1 MPAFMQSD
9 DDEEAFGEGPLA
21 GINVGRRRRQYDE
34 RMADD
39 DMAGE
44 EVSVYAACDR
54 AKTRKC
60 LWSI

>member
-34 RMADD
+34 RMAEDD
-39 DMAGE
+39 LAGE
-44 EVSVYAACDR
+44 EVRTTAV
-54 AKTRKC
+54 TRVAEG
-60 LWSI
+60 